1 MKKFA
6 IIILLTLAAGALLV
20 LPQNVAFTMRT
31 KTPKAPDVTKTF
43 SKHDK
48 DCHFAVVCG
57 GVHSVAEFDA
67 ANLNDWRVGGEYSMI
82 NYALLHEDVLQKDMW
97 VFMIYRVG
105 NQFYYT
111 KHKVLVHKGE
121 KILTDYVYA
130 ILQRCGNLFLL
141 DIDLANP
148 TSDVEPS
155 PAELGDIATPYTIWG
170 GGDSTSQPVYTS
182 APDVPDT
189 NSPPEGSTTFPGGF
203 CCTGGSPGTPPT
215 PPSKPNTPVPEPKEF
230 YLTLAGL
237 LCIFVMVRIR

>member
-6 IIILLTLAAGALLV
+6 IIILLTLAAGVLLV

-57 GVHSVAEFDA
+57 GLRTTAEIMSAILSYPNITFGTMSESTMPAD
-67 ANLNDWRVGGEYSMI
+67 GYF
-82 NYALLHEDVLQKDMW
+82 
-97 VFMIYRVG
+97 FMAYKKSGKI
-105 NQFYYT
+105 YYT

-121 KILTDYVYA
+121 RILTDGKYA
-130 ILQRCGNLFLL
+130 ILMRCGNLILL

-155 PAELGDIATPYTIWG
+155 PTELGTI
-170 GGDSTSQPVYTS
+170 TSCWNCGTDEGTVTIP
-182 APDVPDT
+182 APPPTV
-189 NSPPEGSTTFPGGF
+189 NAPPEEISPTPILPLPGGL
-203 CCTGGSPGTPPT
+203 CCTGPSNPGTPKPT
-215 PPSKPNTPVPEPKEF
+215 PVGEPSTF
-230 YLTLAGL
+230 LLTLAG
-237 LCIFVMVRIR
+237 IFSIFLMVRIR

>member
-6 IIILLTLAAGALLV
+6 IIILLTLAAGVLLV

-57 GVHSVAEFDA
+57 GLRTTAEIMSAILSYPNITFGTMSESTMPAD
-67 ANLNDWRVGGEYSMI
+67 GYF
-82 NYALLHEDVLQKDMW
+82 
-97 VFMIYRVG
+97 FMAYKKSGKI
-105 NQFYYT
+105 YYT

-121 KILTDYVYA
+121 RILTDGKYA
-130 ILQRCGNLFLL
+130 ILMRCGNLILL

-155 PAELGDIATPYTIWG
+155 PTDLGGVAAPETETPVAVMPPAPPEIY
-170 GGDSTSQPVYTS
+170 

-189 NSPPEGSTTFPGGF
+189 NSPPEGSTTFPGGGGF
-203 CCTGGSPGTPPT
+203 CCTGGSPGTGT
-215 PPSKPNTPVPEPKEF
+215 PKPTPVPENNTF
-230 YLTLAGL
+230 LLTLAG
-237 LCIFVMVRIR
+237 IFSIFLMVRIR

>member
-6 IIILLTLAAGALLV
+6 IIILLTLAAGVLLV

-57 GVHSVAEFDA
+57 GLRTTAEIMSAILSYPNITFGTMSESTMPAD
-67 ANLNDWRVGGEYSMI
+67 GYF
-82 NYALLHEDVLQKDMW
+82 
-97 VFMIYRVG
+97 FMAYKKSGKI
-105 NQFYYT
+105 YYT

-121 KILTDYVYA
+121 RILTDGKYA
-130 ILQRCGNLFLL
+130 ILMRCGNLILL

-155 PAELGDIATPYTIWG
+155 PTDLGGVMESGSETP
-170 GGDSTSQPVYTS
+170 DSALPPAPPETSETS
-182 APDVPDT
+182 APIST
-189 NSPPEGSTTFPGGF
+189 PPEGNSPTPILPLPGGL
-203 CCTGGSPGTPPT
+203 CCTGPSNPGTPKPT
-215 PPSKPNTPVPEPKEF
+215 PVGEPNIF
-230 YLTLAGL
+230 LLTLAG
-237 LCIFVMVRIR
+237 IFSIFLMVRIR